1 MFLRLSGEYSEN
13 PAAVAK
19 AEKPVTK
26 NESPQKAEVLPAP
39 PIPVP
44 QKKEE
49 PQKAPEP
56 EIKIVEKTIEKTIEV
71 EKPIEVISLPNAV
84 KLFMFD
90 KRLDQDSITIKNNNV
105 NLESDSDKNAKG
117 LETDLKRYLTD
128 NNLTITSEKPL
139 KVKDTH
145 GEYTLTFSVKP
156 KPAPK
161 KEPVVT
167 KKEPVKKQD
176 KPVVKKEA
184 VKPAIKYTAKMALVI
199 DDCGYSVPLAQKL
212 AALKYPV
219 TFAVIPYTPY
229 GKETA
234 KIAKDSGNT
243 LFIHYPMQPKSYP
256 EFDPG
261 KGAIF
266 LNMPEALIASITRAN
281 MQYFGMSLDGANN
294 HTGSAFT
301 EDEEKMTEAL
311 TYIKQYTP
319 RFLDSYTSGN
329 SKAYAV
335 CRKMGM
341 KCAVNSTFLDNE
353 EPGLVTGSDKQ
364 NHVHGQLVA
373 AAKKALSNGS
383 TIAIGHLRNDTVAAL
398 PYSLAE
404 IEKMGVKIVPV
415 TELMY

>member
-1 MFLRLSGEYSEN
+1 MFLRLSGEYSET
-13 PAAVAK
+13 PQPIAETT
-19 AEKPVTK
+19 AEKPLKTPDPK
-26 NESPQKAEVLPAP
+26 HADVLSAP
-39 PIPVP
+39 PLPE
-44 QKKEE
+44 KKENE
-49 PQKAPEP
+49 PAKQPEP
-56 EIKIVEKTIEKTIEV
+56 EVKIIEKTIEKTIEV

-90 KRLDQDSITIKNNNV
+90 KRLDQDSITIKNSTV
-105 NLESDSDKNAKG
+105 NLESDSEKNAKG
-117 LETDLKRYLTD
+117 LETDLKKYLTE

-161 KEPVVT
+161 KEPVAT

-176 KPVVKKEA
+176 KPVVRKEP
-184 VKPAIKYTAKMALVI
+184 VKPAVKYTAKMALVI
-199 DDCGYSVPLAQKL
+199 DDCGYSVPLAHKL
-212 AALKYPV
+212 ASLKYPV

-229 GKETA
+229 GRETA

-281 MQYFGMSLDGANN
+281 MQYFGMTLDGANN

-301 EDEEKMTEAL
+301 ESEEKMTEAL

-319 RFLDSYTSGN
+319 RFLDSYTSGS
-329 SKAYAV
+329 SKAFSA
-335 CRKMGM
+335 CRKLGM

-415 TELMY
+415 TDLMY